1 MIVFLESLGCSRN
14 QVDSEIM
21 LGKLVTAGHRRTD
34 DPGQAQVIIVNT
46 CGFISTASDE
56 AVDVILEMAEF
67 KKSGSCK
74 KLIATGCLAQR
85 YKDDPNLLASLPEV
99 DAFVGT
105 AACEQI
111 VDVVEERKTTP
122 LTLFPDPSKRRFQD
136 PGLDRELIS
145 QGYAYIKVSEGCNRH
160 CTYCIIPELRGI
172 QRSRPMADI
181 CTEAS
186 LLVAKGVKEIILTAE
201 NTTDYGQDLGDAMD
215 SGQFGD
221 KFGDQIGVGQ
231 AGFNKIGV
239 NKIGFGQIGFDQ
251 VISSL
256 SSTLASQDEQ
266 VWIRFLYTHPKTL
279 VSDIIKTV
287 QNHDNL
293 CSYYDVPIQHA
304 ASTML
309 KRMGRPYTRNDLV
322 DLFTL
327 IRKLDPDASLRTTL
341 IVGFPG
347 ETKEEFQTLLD
358 FIKEIRFDH
367 LGVFM
372 YSDSEDLKSH
382 GLKNHVPKE
391 IAEQRHDILMA
402 AQAKISQEL
411 NERHVGKI
419 YPVLVEE
426 SPESGVYIGRT
437 MFQAPEV
444 DGMTF
449 IYSPGLEI
457 GTMVHVRITDAYE
470 YDIAGEMA

>member
-1 MIVFLESLGCSRN
+1 MIIFLESLGCSRN

-21 LGKLVTAGHRRTD
+21 LGKLVAAGHQRTD
-34 DPGQAQVIIVNT
+34 DPGLAQVIIVNT
-46 CGFISTASDE
+46 CGFISTASEE
-56 AVDVILEMAEF
+56 AVDVILEMVEF
-67 KKSGSCK
+67 KKSKSCQ

-99 DAFVGT
+99 DAFLGT

-111 VDVVEERKTTP
+111 VDVVEGRQTTP
-122 LTLFPDPSKRRFQD
+122 LTLFPDPSQRRFQD
-136 PGLDRELIS
+136 PRTDRELIS
-145 QGYAYIKVSEGCNRH
+145 RGYAFIKVSEGCNRH

-172 QRSRPMADI
+172 QRSRPVEDI
-181 CTEAS
+181 CAEAS
-186 LLVAKGVKEIILTAE
+186 SLVAKGVKEIILTAE
-201 NTTDYGQDLGDAMD
+201 NTTDYGQDLVGKTDLASCG
-215 SGQFGD
+215 SGQI
-221 KFGDQIGVGQ
+221 KSDQIKPDQIESNG
-231 AGFNKIGV
+231 
-239 NKIGFGQIGFDQ
+239 IGFDG
-251 VISSL
+251 VLSSL
-256 SSTLASQDEQ
+256 SDTLADQDEN

-279 VSDIIKTV
+279 GSEVIKIV
-287 QNHDNL
+287 QSNRNL

-309 KRMGRPYTRNDLV
+309 KRMGRPYSRKDLV
-322 DLFTL
+322 ELFEL
-327 IRKLDPDASLRTTL
+327 IRKLDPKASLRTTL

-347 ETKEEFQTLLD
+347 ETEEEFQTLLD
-358 FIKEIRFDH
+358 FIKEVRFDH
-367 LGVFM
+367 LGVFI

-391 IAEQRHDILMA
+391 LAEQRHDILMS

-411 NERHVGKI
+411 NERHVGEI

-426 SPESGVYIGRT
+426 SPEPGVYIGRT

-449 IYSPGLEI
+449 IYSQGLEIGTLEI
-457 GTMVHVRITDAYE
+457 GTMVRVRITDAYE
-470 YDIAGEMA
+470 YDIAGEVA